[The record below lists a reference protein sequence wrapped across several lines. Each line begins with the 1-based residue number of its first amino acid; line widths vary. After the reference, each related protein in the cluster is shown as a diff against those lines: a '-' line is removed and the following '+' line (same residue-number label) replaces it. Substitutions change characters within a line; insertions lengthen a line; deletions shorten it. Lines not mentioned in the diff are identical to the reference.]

1 MEVVLATTFVLPD
14 EEGPGAR
21 LEARSGSLRPH
32 STRRRCSRPLRL
44 CPDPLA
50 AFVLARL
57 RTRTGDVGS
66 GRHVRPWRPVSIRSP
81 AKRIERRLVA
91 HHGEREAV
99 GSLTHRALDH
109 PAGFAALFERRG
121 VAGEVR
127 MALTQRLAELQDRLS

>member
-32 STRRRCSRPLRL
+32 STHVDVAPGPSASASIRSRL
-44 CPDPLA
+44 
-50 AFVLARL
+50 FVLARL

-91 HHGEREAV
+91 HLGEREAV

-109 PAGFAALFERRG
+109 PAGFASAL
-121 VAGEVR
+121 
-127 MALTQRLAELQDRLS
+127 